1 MANKVIDKFLAR
13 CIKELPKDDY
23 LSYTKNCIYQVT
35 KYINHEGK
43 LFYDVPDDY
52 LGGIGSG
59 LPENEFNNHF
69 RKLTKKELKDL

>member
-13 CIKELPKDDY
+13 CIKELPEDDY
-23 LSYTKNCIYQVT
+23 LSYTKNCTYQVT

-52 LGGIGSG
+52 LEALALDFLKMSSIVIS
-59 LPENEFNNHF
+59 EN
-69 RKLTKKELKDL
+69 